1 MEERIFDRKLNQ
13 LGIVLTEEM
22 KEQFDRYYE
31 MLVEWNKVN
40 GSRLSGD
47 SPEDRLSPPEGHTSG
62 LSKQEN

>member
-31 MLVEWNKVN
+31 MLVE
-40 GSRLSGD
+40 
-47 SPEDRLSPPEGHTSG
+47 
-62 LSKQEN
+62 